1 MTVQQYSSSAAG
13 FARLFWMMLGPLFLL
28 LLALSIVSQGR
39 SWLTVTDFIFLAC
52 VLLLPLARWY
62 EFRAGEPRT
71 STGDPATERDL
82 RRYAAGALAIG
93 AGIWIAANV
102 LGVHVFD

>member
-1 MTVQQYSSSAAG
+1 MTVQPYSSSAAG
-13 FARLFWMMLGPLFLL
+13 LARLFWMMLGPLVLL

-39 SWLTVTDFIFLAC
+39 SWLTTTDFIFLGC

-62 EFRAGEPRT
+62 EFHAGEPRT

-82 RRYAAGALAIG
+82 RRYMAGALAVG
-93 AGIWIAANV
+93 VGIWIGANV
-102 LGVHVFD
+102 LGIHVFD

>member
-1 MTVQQYSSSAAG
+1 MTVQQYSSSGAG
-13 FARLFWMMLGPLFLL
+13 FARLFWMMLGPLVLL

-39 SWLTVTDFIFLAC
+39 SWLTVTDFVFLAC

-82 RRYAAGALAIG
+82 RRYAAGALVIG
-93 AGIWIAANV
+93 AGIWIGANV